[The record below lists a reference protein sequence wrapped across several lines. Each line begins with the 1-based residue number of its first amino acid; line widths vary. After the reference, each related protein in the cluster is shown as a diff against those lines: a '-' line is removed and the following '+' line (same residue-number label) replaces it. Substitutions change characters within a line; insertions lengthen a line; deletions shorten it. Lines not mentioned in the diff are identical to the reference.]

1 MPAVEVASRATNVT
15 SLIVSAPSPTSP
27 GQQPHVKDQ
36 FCSTLVLKKS
46 RWSGVQVPSS
56 SQLTRVVSCFSVVR
70 APPTRESNNQGAT
83 RWWTHTGP
91 LQELG
96 THILPDCAL
105 SSLAPWQRTPKIG
118 GSKGSAALI
127 IITHGFTIPWSP
139 LINFPKPTF
148 RASWGLSLTSATYG
162 GKTAN
167 PVRLPT
173 TRHRLLS

>member
-15 SLIVSAPSPTSP
+15 SLIVSDSSPTNP
-27 GQQPHVKDQ
+27 GQQPHVNDQ
-36 FCSTLVLKKS
+36 FCSTPILKKS
-46 RWSGVQVPSS
+46 RCTGVQVPSS
-56 SQLTRVVSCFSVVR
+56 SQLTRVVSWFSVVR

-91 LQELG
+91 PQELG

-105 SSLAPWQRTPKIG
+105 SSLAPWQRMPKIG

-127 IITHGFTIPWSP
+127 IIKHGSTIP
-139 LINFPKPTF
+139 LINLPKPTF

>member
-15 SLIVSAPSPTSP
+15 SLIVSDPSPLNP
-27 GQQPHVKDQ
+27 GQQPHVNDQ
-36 FCSTLVLKKS
+36 FCSAPVLKKS
-46 RWSGVQVPSS
+46 LPQDTGVQVPSG

-91 LQELG
+91 PQELG
-96 THILPDCAL
+96 TQILPDCAL

-118 GSKGSAALI
+118 GSKCSVALI
-127 IITHGFTIPWSP
+127 IITHSSTIP
-139 LINFPKPTF
+139 LINLPKPTI